1 MVYLDENDLPRHFSH
16 GVTHVMLEFCENRY
30 KKYIERKELYL
41 KNRRDEHKILN
52 LKAMFIQD
60 VLSKPPRFDIR
71 SQDDVY
77 ILKYMD
83 EHGYPMTFT
92 SVPYNTFS
100 QKKVNSIMK
109 ELKEIEVEIEY
120 YENVH
125 PGDLWIKDLEELEVQ
140 LEKIYPDQW
149 GTYPGYGSKHM
160 KCPD

>member
-1 MVYLDENDLPRHFSH
+1 MYF
-16 GVTHVMLEFCENRY
+16 
-30 KKYIERKELYL
+30 
-41 KNRRDEHKILN
+41 LN
-52 LKAMFIQD
+52 LLVSI
-60 VLSKPPRFDIR
+60 
-71 SQDDVY
+71 
-77 ILKYMD
+77 
-83 EHGYPMTFT
+83 
-92 SVPYNTFS
+92 
-100 QKKVNSIMK
+100 KKVNSIMK